1 MCQEEGD
8 RGVTKPTAANKS
20 RSISK
25 YVIPLVVIDSWIVVI
40 ITFQF
45 PAGFAHKD
53 NPQSIDLNCLRLCFQ
68 VFLEGNERGAFT
80 FALKPV
86 VSDPIFDKKAKNDLT
101 ICKMTECAAP
111 VTGGK
116 EILLFCEKVSKD
128 DIEVRFFQ
136 EKDGQVVWEGFGDFQ
151 P

>member
-1 MCQEEGD
+1 M
-8 RGVTKPTAANKS
+8 
-20 RSISK
+20 
-25 YVIPLVVIDSWIVVI
+25 
-40 ITFQF
+40 
-45 PAGFAHKD
+45 
-53 NPQSIDLNCLRLCFQ
+53 
-68 VFLEGNERGAFT
+68 
-80 FALKPV
+80 
-86 VSDPIFDKKAKNDLT
+86 SDPIFDKKAKNDLT